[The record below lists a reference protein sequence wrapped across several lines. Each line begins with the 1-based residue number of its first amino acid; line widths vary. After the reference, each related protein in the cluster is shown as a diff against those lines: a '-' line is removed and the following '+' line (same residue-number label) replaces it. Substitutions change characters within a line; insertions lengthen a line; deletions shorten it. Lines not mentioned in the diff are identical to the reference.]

1 MHALGLETG
10 FPGELPEDQEG
21 ACPCERAALHVEED
35 LWPMSPVEVRPAA
48 CEVASQ
54 GLDCFSA
61 DRNDPFLRALADA
74 ADESLFEIDG
84 RALEADGFADAQACS
99 VEELD
104 ERTVAQRT
112 RRRARRSIDQPF
124 DLARGERLRQRPAA
138 RSEERR
144 VGKECRSRWSPYH

>member
-1 MHALGLETG
+1 MDALGLETG
-10 FPGELPEDQEG
+10 FPGEPAEDQEG
-21 ACPCERAALHVEED
+21 ARPGECPALRVEED
-35 LWPMSPVEVRPAA
+35 LRPVPSVEMRPAA
-48 CEVASQ
+48 CEVASE
-54 GLDCFSA
+54 GLDRFSA

-124 DLARGERLRQRPAA
+124 HLAG
-138 RSEERR
+138 
-144 VGKECRSRWSPYH
+144 